1 MWLIRGR
8 RWQSVVLY
16 NIRTEL
22 KHVDVTTGSGSD
34 STCISSSSWR
44 WIVNAWLHEWSYAI
58 DDVFK
63 YFSWMFMHV
72 IAFIEWPKK
81 GEREGRK
88 EEVIKCLSA
97 YFNKKLS
104 LANKWS
110 TSTASI
116 LCHNGLSA
124 SRNLTSIDK
133 NISHCVIYRRG
144 RRRKER
150 GMERRREGEWEE
162 EGEEKREWHFLLKL
176 TNIMKY
182 SLINILNNL
191 NNLMCKP
198 NVGLSWWRRED
209 EEEGERRC
217 LCFEL
222 GENNLITSG
231 HTLSVSNTLNSFS
244 YNYVSVN

>member
-22 KHVDVTTGSGSD
+22 KHMDITTGSGSD

-44 WIVNAWLHEWSYAI
+44 WIVDAWLHEWSYAI

-81 GEREGRK
+81 RKKGRGN
-88 EEVIKCLSA
+88 KCLNA

-144 RRRKER
+144 RRRREGGR
-150 GMERRREGEWEE
+150 VSGRRRGKRRGR
-162 EGEEKREWHFLLKL
+162 EGEEKMALF
-176 TNIMKY
+176 
-182 SLINILNNL
+182 
-191 NNLMCKP
+191 
-198 NVGLSWWRRED
+198 
-209 EEEGERRC
+209 
-217 LCFEL
+217 F
-222 GENNLITSG
+222 
-231 HTLSVSNTLNSFS
+231 F
-244 YNYVSVN
+244 